1 MRMLY
6 QIQIPKRQKIV
17 LMMVFNVVGFVVI
30 TGMIRLNSLMVAQN
44 IPDPSCKYLFF
55 FPLKHN
61 V

>member
-6 QIQIPKRQKIV
+6 EIQIPKRQKIA
-17 LMMVFNVVGFVVI
+17 LMMVFAAVGFVVI
-30 TGMIRLNSLMVAQN
+30 TGMIRLNSLRVAQN
-44 IPDPSCKYLFF
+44 IPDPSCKYLSF